1 MKFSLTNQSS
11 WGNNYFMTE
20 QDSAGNSALLDPLFI
35 QVTKRLR
42 QITHELNTYS
52 KYLQEH
58 FGITIPQLI
67 TLREIYEHGPLSF
80 SELTKILSL
89 NNSTVTGI
97 VDRLEKHN
105 LVRRTRTSRDR
116 RRIDVVITQEGT
128 DFLTN
133 APPPIQPGFI
143 QGLEEMS
150 REEVD
155 KILSSAD
162 AILELLRRPVEGT
175 PETPPSGKW
184 E

>member
-1 MKFSLTNQSS
+1 MI
-11 WGNNYFMTE
+11 E
-20 QDSAGNSALLDPLFI
+20 RDSADGSALIDPIFI

-42 QITHELNTYS
+42 QITHELNTHS
-52 KYLQEH
+52 KFLQEH

-80 SELTKILSL
+80 SELTKILTL

-105 LVRRTRTSRDR
+105 LVQRTRTSRDR
-116 RRIDVVITQEGT
+116 RRIDVVITREGT
-128 DFLTN
+128 EFLTN

-143 QGLEEMS
+143 QGLEDMS
-150 REEVD
+150 REEVE
-155 KILSSAD
+155 KVLWAAD
-162 AILELLRRPVEGT
+162 TILELLRRPVKGT
-175 PETPPSGKW
+175 PENTGSGKW